1 MEWPIIVA
9 LVLVIPIL
17 LLPVVFVWYLNL
29 GGILAVIKEARAR
42 RAARKE
48 TIRAAVEV
56 VKS

>member
-42 RAARKE
+42 RAVRKE